1 MGVFIC
7 KNGNCG
13 HRTFGT
19 FRSFCFHIRTIHIDD
34 PTLSISCGI
43 DNCQNRFKLYHSYR
57 RHCLRC
63 HKESTS
69 DNCFDTDSTNFETN
83 ELESSGLDNDS
94 FVEEGNAVIEP
105 LLNTNEFIKKIQSV
119 LAVFSLRVRE
129 MHCVPAVVHTDI
141 MNSIAE
147 VIRVIMEQVLK
158 TVVSEFGNR
167 GIHIDE
173 VFEVFQLDLMVDAM
187 FTFSRSDFMLKKFC
201 REFLTFKEPTEYV
214 INGSAKVY
222 IVPIFEQLKTL
233 LSKEDVLQEVLQN
246 NTTVDNPHMLCDF
259 KSGVLFKNS
268 EQYNK
273 STIFLNMYNDEFEV
287 VNPIGTKRGKQK
299 LNAVYFTIG
308 NFSVNHHSKLKY
320 IFLAML
326 TRHKFVTQHGYD
338 AVFSPLVKDLAA
350 LEESGIIVTSNSG
363 VKHKFEVRVA
373 TLSGDNLSSHA
384 IGGFR
389 QCFSSGRIC
398 RFCMITH
405 DAISSVTSEKDVI
418 LRNIAN
424 HSYHVTAAQMSA
436 DNVSAYG
443 VAGNSVLSQLKNF
456 NPVTCLPPDPMHDLL
471 EGVVPAF
478 ISALLQELSHKGLCR
493 LRDLNNSI
501 ENFRYKGSDLKNK
514 PQAFKSG
521 FEIVGSASQKWCLL
535 RLLPLLCPLAQD
547 EELFSMYVKL
557 RVIVDH
563 LLAPK
568 IPTASVAYLETHI
581 SEFLGAVQV
590 VLPCLHLTPKF
601 HFLIHYPRAL
611 TMFGPLRNLWCMR
624 FEAKHQYF
632 KSVVNHLRNF
642 INVSKTLCTRHC
654 MLQAYNLSG
663 NNFFGSD
670 TDLQA
675 VVKPISRTKLPSE
688 ILDAICTSEGTLST
702 VASVSCHN
710 VLYTKGT
717 FITLGK
723 TADGVPIFFEIC
735 TIFILT
741 DSHVD
746 IAGKVYNT
754 SKFCS
759 TAFGYVI
766 KNDTWCVIHPG
777 EECDSTELMMYIV
790 NDEKVII
797 PHHYVY

>member
-43 DNCQNRFKLYHSYR
+43 NNCQDRFKLYHSYR

-69 DNCFDTDSTNFETN
+69 DNCFDTDTTNFETN

-273 STIFLNMYNDEFEV
+273 STIFFE
-287 VNPIGTKRGKQK
+287 
-299 LNAVYFTIG
+299 
-308 NFSVNHHSKLKY
+308 
-320 IFLAML
+320 
-326 TRHKFVTQHGYD
+326 
-338 AVFSPLVKDLAA
+338 
-350 LEESGIIVTSNSG
+350 
-363 VKHKFEVRVA
+363 
-373 TLSGDNLSSHA
+373 
-384 IGGFR
+384 
-389 QCFSSGRIC
+389 
-398 RFCMITH
+398 
-405 DAISSVTSEKDVI
+405 
-418 LRNIAN
+418 
-424 HSYHVTAAQMSA
+424 HVQ
-436 DNVSAYG
+436 
-443 VAGNSVLSQLKNF
+443 
-456 NPVTCLPPDPMHDLL
+456 
-471 EGVVPAF
+471 
-478 ISALLQELSHKGLCR
+478 
-493 LRDLNNSI
+493 
-501 ENFRYKGSDLKNK
+501 
-514 PQAFKSG
+514 
-521 FEIVGSASQKWCLL
+521 
-535 RLLPLLCPLAQD
+535 
-547 EELFSMYVKL
+547 
-557 RVIVDH
+557 
-563 LLAPK
+563 
-568 IPTASVAYLETHI
+568 
-581 SEFLGAVQV
+581 
-590 VLPCLHLTPKF
+590 
-601 HFLIHYPRAL
+601 
-611 TMFGPLRNLWCMR
+611 
-624 FEAKHQYF
+624 
-632 KSVVNHLRNF
+632 
-642 INVSKTLCTRHC
+642 
-654 MLQAYNLSG
+654 
-663 NNFFGSD
+663 
-670 TDLQA
+670 
-675 VVKPISRTKLPSE
+675 
-688 ILDAICTSEGTLST
+688 
-702 VASVSCHN
+702 
-710 VLYTKGT
+710 
-717 FITLGK
+717 
-723 TADGVPIFFEIC
+723 
-735 TIFILT
+735 
-741 DSHVD
+741 
-746 IAGKVYNT
+746 
-754 SKFCS
+754 
-759 TAFGYVI
+759 
-766 KNDTWCVIHPG
+766 
-777 EECDSTELMMYIV
+777 
-790 NDEKVII
+790 
-797 PHHYVY
+797 